1 MHLMNQI
8 RIVLR
13 DRESGLYY
21 HGATEWVTNP
31 YDALTFRNIIEAEE
45 FCRAHSLG
53 DLQLIQQSGYFPRL
67 RPSAQNPGVS
77 PRGDRSS
84 PPPGSLSSN

>member
-21 HGATEWVTNP
+21 RGAKEWVTNP
-31 YDALTFRNIIEAEE
+31 YNALTFRNIIEAEE
-45 FCRAHSLG
+45 FCRSHSLG

-67 RPSAQNPGVS
+67 RPGAQNSNLNPS
-77 PRGDRSS
+77 SDRTST
-84 PPPGSLSSN
+84 PGSLSSN